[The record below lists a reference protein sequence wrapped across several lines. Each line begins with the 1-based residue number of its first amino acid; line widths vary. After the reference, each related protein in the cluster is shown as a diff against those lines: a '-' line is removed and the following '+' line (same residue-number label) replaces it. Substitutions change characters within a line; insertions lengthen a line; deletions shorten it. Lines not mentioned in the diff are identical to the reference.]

1 MVPIIDTLPS
11 TQTNTA
17 KEDREIAQEY
27 YSPSEMLQ
35 DLKSQRTIFKLDASR
50 SGTKLK
56 VNQPKNFSYP
66 KKNLEGKIEVFLP
79 SWYDKGIWLHYYEAE
94 DGACCI
100 TCKNAYLYTMLN
112 DIRVENYFIKT
123 GYSNWKHA
131 RSTDKGFHKHEFSN
145 RHQQAIQRLM

>member
-11 TQTNTA
+11 TQTNSE

-35 DLKSQRTIFKLDASR
+35 DLKSQRTIFKLDALR

-94 DGACCI
+94 DGAYCI
-100 TCKNAYLYTMLN
+100 TCKNVYLYTMLN
-112 DIRVENYFIKT
+112 YIRVENCSIKT

-145 RHQQAIQRLM
+145 CHQKVIQRLM